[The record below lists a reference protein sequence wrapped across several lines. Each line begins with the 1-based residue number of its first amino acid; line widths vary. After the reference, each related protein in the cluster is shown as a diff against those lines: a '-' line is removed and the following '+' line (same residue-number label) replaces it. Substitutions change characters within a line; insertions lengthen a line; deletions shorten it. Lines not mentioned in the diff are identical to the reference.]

1 MQPPFGCQILAD
13 EYRQA
18 QGGTCELKSKKNIN
32 VGHLGALWGG
42 ELFHGLRQKTQ
53 MKTELRAE

>member
-18 QGGTCELKSKKNIN
+18 QSGTCELKSKKSIN

-42 ELFHGLRQKTQ
+42 ELFHELRQKTQ
-53 MKTELRAE
+53 MKTEQRAE